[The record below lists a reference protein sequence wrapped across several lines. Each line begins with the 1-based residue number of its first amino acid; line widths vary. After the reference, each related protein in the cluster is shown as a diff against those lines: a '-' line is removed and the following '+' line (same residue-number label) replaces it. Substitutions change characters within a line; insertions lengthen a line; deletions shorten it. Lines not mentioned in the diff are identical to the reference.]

1 MALSVVGVRQAFFC
15 GQVSLGARGFLYR
28 SGLLANPWLVIATSA
43 VANWSEWSLAHA
55 WRVSGAV
62 PGLGFVC
69 NLINSITRILD
80 TDEPMAGA
88 FINSAAGQATG

>member
-1 MALSVVGVRQAFFC
+1 MALSFVGVRQAFFC
-15 GQVSLGARGFLYR
+15 GQVSLGARGFFYR
-28 SGLLANPWLVIATSA
+28 SGPLANPWLVIATSA
-43 VANWSEWSLAHA
+43 VANRSEWSLAHA

-69 NLINSITRILD
+69 NLILD